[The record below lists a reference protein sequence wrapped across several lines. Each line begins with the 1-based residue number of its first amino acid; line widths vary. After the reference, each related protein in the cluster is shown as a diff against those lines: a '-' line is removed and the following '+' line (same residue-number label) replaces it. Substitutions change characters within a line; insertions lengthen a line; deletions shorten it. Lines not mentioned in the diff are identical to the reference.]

1 MFASFT
7 DRSRHVMALANR
19 ESQRLNLEYIG
30 TEHVLLGLVEEGSG
44 VVANVLRNLGVD
56 LRKVVGLEAEQI
68 THAVTDETTKLPEH
82 LQPHWDEPGGTE

>member
-1 MFASFT
+1 MTANFT
-7 DRSRHVMALANR
+7 RAN
-19 ESQRLNLEYIG
+19 LTG
-30 TEHVLLGLVEEGSG
+30 TD
-44 VVANVLRNLGVD
+44 LRGVD